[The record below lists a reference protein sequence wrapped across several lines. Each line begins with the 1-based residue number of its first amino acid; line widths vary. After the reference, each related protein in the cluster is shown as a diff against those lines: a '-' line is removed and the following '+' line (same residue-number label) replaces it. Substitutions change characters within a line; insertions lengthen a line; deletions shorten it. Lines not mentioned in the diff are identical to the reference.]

1 MADGR
6 MAREELAQLG
16 TELAELR
23 RRRDDVEAAQ
33 QSNREMKKLVEEEIT
48 TAKRATR
55 IVEAQNKVLWGVVNE
70 QAKGVAVPLAAILAR
85 IEIETKVITQDFGR
99 DQRQSAA

>member
-1 MADGR
+1 

-23 RRRDDVEAAQ
+23 QRRDDVEAAQ